1 MRNATGRRRVRFVL
15 LVMVAALTIRGA
27 EGQAPWP
34 LATAPHIIH
43 LAKVAGLEDRGGLPD
58 SQWLHLHRGHGAV
71 TDGLHD
77 VSLEVEGPRRLDT
90 SRRRWRRFVGIRN
103 CAARGSRGGIQV
115 SRRAAECESLW
126 PWPAATRITDEVSLG
141 SLACR
146 PGRHTTKGTVMTLLG
161 LEVTFLLVAALL
173 AGVLVAMAVPG
184 RR

>member
-43 LAKVAGLEDRGGLPD
+43 LAKVAGLEDPGGLPD

-77 VSLEVEGPRRLDT
+77 VSLEVEGPRRLEYKPAPMAQ
-90 SRRRWRRFVGIRN
+90 IRGN
-103 CAARGSRGGIQV
+103 QELCGAWVEGRY
-115 SRRAAECESLW
+115 
-126 PWPAATRITDEVSLG
+126 
-141 SLACR
+141 
-146 PGRHTTKGTVMTLLG
+146 PGEPTCG
-161 LEVTFLLVAALL
+161 
-173 AGVLVAMAVPG
+173 
-184 RR
+184 